1 LLRLNKLTIAYGDV
15 VVINDLSMRVE
26 KGKIVSLIGANGA
39 GKTTT
44 LKTISG
50 LLKAKSGTI
59 FFNGAEIHNQ
69 PSHKIVQAG
78 LVQVPEGRKLFS
90 GLSVHENLELGSY
103 VKKAKAHRSESLQQV
118 YDRFP
123 RLAER
128 KNQKAGTLSG
138 GEQQMLAV
146 GRALMTRP
154 SLLMLDEPSLGLAP
168 MLVSDI
174 FEAVKEINEAGT
186 TILIVEQNAVQTLKM
201 SDKGYVLE
209 NGNIVLS
216 GSGPDLL
223 KDDRIRSAY
232 LGI

>member
-15 VVINDLSMRVE
+15 VVVKDLSMQIER
-26 KGKIVSLIGANGA
+26 GKIVCLIGANGA

-50 LLKAKSGTI
+50 LLRAQSGTI
-59 FFNGAEIHNQ
+59 LFNGEEIHKQ
-69 PSHKIVQAG
+69 QSHKIVEAG

-90 GLSVHENLELGSY
+90 GLSVQENLELGSY
-103 VKKAKAHRSESLQQV
+103 VKKAKGHRAESLQQV
-118 YDRFP
+118 YGRFP

-128 KNQKAGTLSG
+128 KKQKAGTLSG

-174 FEAVKEINEAGT
+174 FQAVKEINEAGT

-216 GSGPDLL
+216 GTGSDLL